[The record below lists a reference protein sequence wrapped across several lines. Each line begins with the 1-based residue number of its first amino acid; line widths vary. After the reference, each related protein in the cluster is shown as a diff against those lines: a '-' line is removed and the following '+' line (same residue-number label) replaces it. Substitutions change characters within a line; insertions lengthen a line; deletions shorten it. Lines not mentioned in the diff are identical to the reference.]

1 MVVTGT
7 AGDRYPWEPITIA
20 QLLERT
26 AVDHADRDAL
36 VGGGRRVSWAQAR
49 DESRALAKGLIAAGI
64 GHGDHIA
71 LWMPNQ
77 IEWVELW
84 FATAYIGAV
93 LVTVNTRYKPD
104 EVRYI
109 LGQSDARLLIMVREF
124 VGIDYVEML
133 SRLCPS
139 LATAPVP
146 NADDFPELERV
157 VVLGD
162 PTPPGAQPF
171 AEFVAA
177 GASVTDAE
185 LDAAAAAVDYDDATI
200 IVYTS
205 GTTGHP
211 KGAVHSHRILRNEH
225 SISEAMDVGPE
236 SRVMNHMPFFHV
248 AGGFTG
254 ILPPLITGGAMLVMD
269 RWDPIAAFELIER
282 ERASVMGGIP
292 THFIDLINHPERDR
306 YDTSS
311 LRTGWIGGANNPP
324 EVIDGAITQL
334 GLTGL
339 LPVYGMTE
347 TTSITTIARLD
358 DPREIVLAGKGRPV
372 SDFELKIA
380 DPDTGE
386 EQPAE
391 VEGEVWVRGHLVM
404 QGYYANE
411 AATAAVLDADGWFR
425 TGDLGMLDDDG
436 YLSITGRRSDM
447 FIVGGSNAYPAEIE
461 IALTQHPSIK
471 QAYVVGVPHD
481 RLGEVGFAF
490 VEPVAGS
497 SLAQQDVVAFCAE
510 RLADYKVPRFVELVT
525 DWPMT
530 ATGKIE
536 RFRLSET
543 GRELASA
550 RAALRARSRAT
561 GTA

>member
-7 AGDRYPWEPITIA
+7 SGDRYPWEPITIA

-26 AVDHADRDAL
+26 AVAHAERDAL
-36 VGGGRRVSWAQAR
+36 VGDGRRVSWAQAR

-77 IEWVELW
+77 IEWVQLW
-84 FATAYIGAV
+84 FASAYVGAV
-93 LVTVNTRYKPD
+93 LVTINTRYKTE

-124 VGIDYVEML
+124 VGIDYVGML
-133 SRLCPS
+133 SRLCPA
-139 LATAPVP
+139 LGGAPVP
-146 NADDFPELERV
+146 NADEFPELGRV
-157 VVLGD
+157 VLLGD
-162 PTPPGAQPF
+162 PATPGTQPF

-177 GASVTDAE
+177 GASVSDAE
-185 LDAAAAAVDYDDATI
+185 LDAAAAAVNYDDPTI

-225 SISEAMDVGPE
+225 SISEAMDIGPE

-254 ILPPLITGGAMLVMD
+254 ILPPLITGGAMLLMD
-269 RWDPIAAFELIER
+269 RWDPGAALELIEQ

-292 THFIDLINHPERDR
+292 THFIDLINHPDRDR
-306 YDTSS
+306 YDTST

-324 EVIDGAITQL
+324 EVIDGAIARL
-334 GLTGL
+334 GLDGL

-347 TTSITTIARLD
+347 TTSITTISGLD
-358 DPREIVLAGKGRPV
+358 DPREVVLAGKGRPV
-372 SDFELKIA
+372 SDFELKVV
-380 DPDTGE
+380 DPDTSE
-386 EQPAE
+386 ELPAGA
-391 VEGEVWVRGHLVM
+391 EGEVWVRGHLVM
-404 QGYYANE
+404 QGYYRNE
-411 AATAAVLDADGWFR
+411 QATAAVLDADGWFH
-425 TGDLGMLDDDG
+425 TGDLGVLDEAG
-436 YLSITGRRSDM
+436 YLSITGRSSDM

-461 IALTQHPSIK
+461 IALAEHPAIK
-471 QAYVVGVPHD
+471 QAYVVGVPHE

-490 VEPVAGS
+490 VEPIAGS
-497 SLAQQDVVAFCAE
+497 PLDQQEVVAFCRE

-525 DWPMT
+525 DWPLT

-543 GRELASA
+543 GRELAAA
-550 RAALRARSRAT
+550 RVTLSPRS
-561 GTA
+561 

>member
-1 MVVTGT
+1 MIVTGT
-7 AGDRYPWEPITIA
+7 AGDRYRWEPLTIA

-26 AVDHADRDAL
+26 AVTHAERDAL
-36 VGGGRRVSWAQAR
+36 LGGGRRLTWAQAR
-49 DESRALAKGLIAAGI
+49 DESRELAKGLIAAGI

-77 IEWVELW
+77 IEWVQLW
-84 FATAYIGAV
+84 FASAYVGAV
-93 LVTVNTRYKPD
+93 LVTVNTRYKTE

-109 LGQSDARLLIMVREF
+109 LGQSDARLLLMVREF
-124 VGIDYVEML
+124 VGIDYVAML
-133 SRLCPS
+133 SRLCPALGS
-139 LATAPVP
+139 APIP
-146 NADDFPELERV
+146 NADDFPELGRV
-157 VVLGD
+157 VLLGD
-162 PTPPGAQPF
+162 PVAPGTQPF

-177 GASVTDAE
+177 GASVSDAE
-185 LDAAAAAVDYDDATI
+185 LDAAAAAVDYDDPTI

-225 SISEAMDVGPE
+225 SIAEAMDVGPD

-254 ILPPLITGGAMLVMD
+254 ILPPLIAGGAMLVMD
-269 RWDPIAAFELIER
+269 RWDPTAAFELIER
-282 ERASVMGGIP
+282 ERATVMGGIP
-292 THFIDLINHPERDR
+292 THFIDLLNHPELER
-306 YDTSS
+306 YDVSS

-324 EVIDGAITQL
+324 EVIEGAIARL
-334 GLTGL
+334 GLDGL

-347 TTSITTIARLD
+347 TTSITTISGLD
-358 DPREIVLAGKGRPV
+358 DPRAIVLAGKGRPV
-372 SDFELKIA
+372 SDFELKIVDQDTA
-380 DPDTGE
+380 DE
-386 EQPAE
+386 LPAGA
-391 VEGEVWVRGHLVM
+391 EGEVWVRGHPVM

-411 AATAAVLDADGWFR
+411 QATAAVLDLDGWFH
-425 TGDLGMLDDDG
+425 TGDLGVLDEAG

-461 IALTQHPSIK
+461 IALTEHPSIK
-471 QAYVVGVPHD
+471 QAYVVGVPHE

-497 SLAQQDVVAFCAE
+497 SLDQQQVVAFCRD
-510 RLADYKVPRFVELVT
+510 RLADYKVPRFVELVS
-525 DWPMT
+525 DWPLT

-543 GRELASA
+543 GRELAA
-550 RAALRARSRAT
+550 DRSTSRT
-561 GTA
+561 PRS

>member
-7 AGDRYPWEPITIA
+7 AGERYPWEPITIA

-26 AVDHADRDAL
+26 AVAHAERDAL
-36 VGGGRRVSWAQAR
+36 VGDGRRVSWAQAR
-49 DESRALAKGLIAAGI
+49 DQSRALAKGLIAAGI

-77 IEWVELW
+77 IEWVQLW
-84 FATAYIGAV
+84 FASAYVGAV
-93 LVTVNTRYKPD
+93 LVTVNTRYKTE

-124 VGIDYVEML
+124 VGIDYVGML

-139 LATAPVP
+139 LGSAPVP
-146 NADDFPELERV
+146 NAEDFPELGRV
-157 VVLGD
+157 VLLGD
-162 PTPPGAQPF
+162 PVVPGTQPF
-171 AEFVAA
+171 TEFVAA
-177 GASVTDAE
+177 GAAVSDAE
-185 LDAAAAAVDYDDATI
+185 LDAAAAAVDYDDPTI

-254 ILPPLITGGAMLVMD
+254 ILPPLITGGAMLLMD
-269 RWDPIAAFELIER
+269 RWDAAAALELIEH

-292 THFIDLINHPERDR
+292 THFIDLINHPERDS

-324 EVIDGAITQL
+324 EVIDGAIAEL
-334 GLTGL
+334 GLDGL

-347 TTSITTIARLD
+347 TTSITTISGLD
-358 DPREIVLAGKGRPV
+358 APREIVLAGKGRPV
-372 SDFELKIA
+372 SDFELKIV

-386 EQPAE
+386 ELPAGP
-391 VEGEVWVRGHLVM
+391 EGEVWVRGHLVM
-404 QGYYANE
+404 LGYYRNE
-411 AATAAVLDADGWFR
+411 QATAAVLDGDGWFH
-425 TGDLGMLDDDG
+425 TGDLGVLDEAG
-436 YLSITGRRSDM
+436 YLSITGRSSDM

-461 IALTQHPSIK
+461 IALTEHPSIK
-471 QAYVVGVPHD
+471 QAYVVGVPHQ

-497 SLAQQDVVAFCAE
+497 ALDQQEVVAFCRE

-525 DWPMT
+525 DWPLT

-543 GRELASA
+543 GRELAAA
-550 RAALRARSRAT
+550 RTTLSPRS
-561 GTA
+561 

>member
-1 MVVTGT
+1 VVVTGT
-7 AGDRYPWEPITIA
+7 AGERYPWEPLTIA

-26 AVDHADRDAL
+26 AVAHADRDAL

-84 FATAYIGAV
+84 FAAAYIGAV
-93 LVTVNTRYKPD
+93 LVTVNTRYKTE

-109 LGQSDARLLIMVREF
+109 LGQSDARLLVMVREF

-139 LATAPVP
+139 LGSGALP
-146 NADDFPELERV
+146 NADEFPELTRV
-157 VVLGD
+157 VVHGD
-162 PTPPGAQPF
+162 PVVPGTQPF

-185 LDAAAAAVDYDDATI
+185 LDAAAAAVDYDDPTI

-292 THFIDLINHPERDR
+292 THFIDLINHPDRDR

-324 EVIDGAITQL
+324 EVIEGAIERL
-334 GLTGL
+334 GMNGL

-347 TTSITTIARLD
+347 TTSITTISGLD
-358 DPREIVLAGKGRPV
+358 DPREVVLAGKGRPV
-372 SDFELKIA
+372 SDFELKIV
-380 DPDTGE
+380 DPDTRE
-386 EQPAE
+386 ELPAGA
-391 VEGEVWVRGHLVM
+391 EGEVWVRGHLVM
-404 QGYYANE
+404 QGYYRNE
-411 AATAAVLDADGWFR
+411 QATAAVLDGDGWFH
-425 TGDLGMLDDDG
+425 TGDLGVLDEAG
-436 YLSITGRRSDM
+436 YLSITGRSSDM

-461 IALTQHPSIK
+461 IALTEHPAIK
-471 QAYVVGVPHD
+471 QAYVVGVPHQ

-497 SLAQQDVVAFCAE
+497 SLAQQDVVAFCGE

-543 GRELASA
+543 GRELAAGRST
-550 RAALRARSRAT
+550 LRPRSRAT
-561 GTA
+561 GPA

>member
-1 MVVTGT
+1 MVITGT
-7 AGDRYPWEPITIA
+7 AGERYPWEPLTIA

-26 AVDHADRDAL
+26 AVAHAERDAM

-49 DESRALAKGLIAAGI
+49 DESRALAKGLMAAGI

-77 IEWVELW
+77 IEWVTMW
-84 FATAYIGAV
+84 FATAYVGAV
-93 LVTVNTRYKPD
+93 LVTVNTRYKTE

-124 VGIDYVEML
+124 LGIDYVGML

-139 LATAPVP
+139 LGSGAVP

-157 VVLGD
+157 VLLGD
-162 PTPPGAQPF
+162 PVEPGTQPF
-171 AEFVAA
+171 ADFIAA
-177 GASVTDAE
+177 AASIGDAE
-185 LDAAAAAVDYDDATI
+185 LDAAAAAVDYDDPTI

-211 KGAVHSHRILRNEH
+211 KGAVHSHQILRNEH
-225 SISEAMDVGPE
+225 SIAEAMDIGPE

-254 ILPPLITGGAMLVMD
+254 ILPPLITGGAMLVVD
-269 RWDPIAAFELIER
+269 RWDPTAAFELIER
-282 ERASVMGGIP
+282 ERATVMSGIP
-292 THFIDLINHPERDR
+292 THFIDLINHPDRDR

-324 EVIDGAITQL
+324 EVIDAAIAKL
-334 GLTGL
+334 GLDGI

-347 TTSITTIARLD
+347 TTSITTISRLD
-358 DPREIVLAGKGRPV
+358 DPREVVLAGKGRPV
-372 SDFELKIA
+372 SNFELKIA
-380 DPDTGE
+380 DPDTSE
-386 EQPAE
+386 DQPAG
-391 VEGEVWVRGHLVM
+391 VEGEVWVRGHPVM
-404 QGYYANE
+404 QGYYANAE
-411 AATAAVLDADGWFR
+411 ATAAVLDADGWFR
-425 TGDLGMLDDDG
+425 TGDLGVLDEHG

-461 IALTQHPSIK
+461 IALTEHPSIK
-471 QAYVVGVPHD
+471 QAYVVGVPHE

-497 SLAQQDVVAFCAE
+497 SLAQQDVVAFCGE

-525 DWPMT
+525 DWPLT

-543 GRELASA
+543 GRELAAGRST
-550 RAALRARSRAT
+550 LRARS
-561 GTA
+561 